1 VDLFSPFEY
10 RDMVKKRTT
19 GKGWGVIFV
28 CTATS
33 AIHLELGESYSTDS
47 FLQSLRRFV
56 CLHGCPHTI
65 ISDWGEQLV
74 AAAKQVEE
82 WDPPAIQNWIAGK
95 RIKWK
100 FAPTGGQHMNGQAER
115 MIQEVKKVLKST
127 LEGKLC
133 SFNEIAT
140 ILYEAAIIVNSRPI
154 GIAGRQSDLEA
165 GTPITPLHLMLGRA
179 TIDVP
184 EVEFS
189 DALNLTRRL

>member
-1 VDLFSPFEY
+1 
-10 RDMVKKRTT
+10 
-19 GKGWGVIFV
+19 VIFV

-33 AIHLELGESYSTDS
+33 AIHLELAESYSTDS
-47 FLQSLRRFV
+47 FLQALRRFV

-65 ISDWGEQLV
+65 ISDRGEQLV
-74 AAAKQVEE
+74 AAEKQVEE
-82 WDPPAIQNWIAGK
+82 WDPAAIQNWIAGK

-100 FAPTGGQHMNGQAER
+100 FAPAGGQHLNGQADR

-127 LEGKLC
+127 LEGKSC

-165 GTPITPLHLMLGRA
+165 GTPITPLHLMLERA
-179 TIDVP
+179 TIEAP

-189 DALNLTRRL
+189 DALNLTC